1 MQKEYNRENL
11 RRDFAR
17 AIRAYR
23 ASSQEY
29 ARQASMADCAILTQ
43 LRLERKE
50 FFKGGAAALRELA
63 YDLGLMDLRGK
74 RRYW

>member
-1 MQKEYNRENL
+1 MQKEYGRENL

-29 ARQASMADCAILTQ
+29 AQAGRMELSTALKQ
-43 LRLERKE
+43 FKHERKE